1 MMCGLSKGARVAL
14 GVANRAPSL
23 VGKLI
28 VVDAFVNLTLS
39 DNTHGVENADSR
51 IASEAIALEQRGAL
65 YPRFQK

>member
-1 MMCGLSKGARVAL
+1 
-14 GVANRAPSL
+14 VANHAPSL

-65 YPRFQK
+65 YSRFQK